1 MVIERYKSGFE
12 PPDSIPFEDLSSARN
27 GDVSSCSGSGQQLH
41 TSPAIT
47 DSPRGLTIKGTL
59 SAAKFKKR
67 GGIFGIFSGSKV
79 GGSMDGWVG
88 DMKNGWWLAGRVLDS
103 NLMADVVGW

>member
-1 MVIERYKSGFE
+1 MIERYKSGFE

-27 GDVSSCSGSGQQLH
+27 GETGPPAGSGHSLH
-41 TSPAIT
+41 SSPAVT

-79 GGSMDGWVG
+79 SV
-88 DMKNGWWLAGRVLDS
+88 
-103 NLMADVVGW
+103 

>member
-1 MVIERYKSGFE
+1 MVIERYKSGFD

-27 GDVSSCSGSGQQLH
+27 GDVSSSSGSGQQLH

-79 GGSMDGWVG
+79 GGRMG
-88 DMKNGWWLAGRVLDS
+88 DKYENGWWLAGRV
-103 NLMADVVGW
+103 